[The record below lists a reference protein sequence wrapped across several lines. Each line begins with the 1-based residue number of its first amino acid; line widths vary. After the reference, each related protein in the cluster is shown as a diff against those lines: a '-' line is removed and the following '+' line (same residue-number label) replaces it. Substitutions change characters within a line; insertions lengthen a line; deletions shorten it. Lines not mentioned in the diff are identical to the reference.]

1 MTTED
6 QYAKAIPALYIFARD
21 ENGQSIRMGTA
32 WYHQTG
38 NGINIVIN
46 GQRFVAFP
54 PKFLRPA
61 TPEPGKGA

>member
-21 ENGQSIRMGTA
+21 ENGESIRMGTA
-32 WYHQTG
+32 WHHQTG

-46 GQRFVAFP
+46 GNRFVGFP
-54 PKFLRPA
+54 PKAPA
-61 TPEPGKGA
+61 PIPTPGGGA